1 MGKLFLSVIAHN
13 TKSFVA
19 TSCILRISF
28 PCLSSTDAK
37 TTKLHGHDVHVTPG
51 LLAVLQTSK
60 VTTATPEWIGDL
72 AIVASGRYGED
83 G

>member
-37 TTKLHGHDVHVTPG
+37 TTKLHGHGVHVTPG

-60 VTTATPEWIGDL
+60 VTTVTREWIVDL
-72 AIVASGRYGED
+72 VIVASGRYGED